1 MWKKDDTSDEPT
13 PPRRDAQ
20 ESAASR
26 ERTRKP
32 VEQATIGRSIRIRG
46 EVSGDE
52 DLLIQGHVD
61 GTVNLKQ
68 HALTVGSEGEV
79 KADVTARLITVEG
92 RVEGDLT
99 AEEQLIL
106 RGSAE
111 VDGDLTAPRVV
122 LEDGARF
129 RGGIDMGD
137 PTERDRGRPKA
148 AASPSPGQASGSGQA
163 SDSGKTEPSKAG
175 ASSETSSSKG
185 SAKGGGSTSG
195 SSADKGRARAGKG
208 GD

>member
-1 MWKKDDTSDEPT
+1 MWKKDDTSDETT

-20 ESAASR
+20 EPAASR

-61 GTVNLKQ
+61 GTVSLKQ
-68 HALTVGSEGEV
+68 HALTIGSEGEV

-99 AEEQLIL
+99 ADEQLIL
-106 RGSAE
+106 RGSAQ

-122 LEDGARF
+122 LEDGASF

-137 PTERDRGRPKA
+137 PTEKDRGRPKA
-148 AASPSPGQASGSGQA
+148 AVSSPPSGGKSSSGTAESPKAGTSSGTSPSK
-163 SDSGKTEPSKAG
+163 DN
-175 ASSETSSSKG
+175 TS
-185 SAKGGGSTSG
+185 GGGSTSR
-195 SSADKGRARAGKG
+195 SSADKGRAKAGKG

>member
-1 MWKKDDTSDEPT
+1 MWKKDETPDETT
-13 PPRRDAQ
+13 PPRR
-20 ESAASR
+20 EPSKGSAPRNLTR
-26 ERTRKP
+26 EAGQ
-32 VEQATIGRSIRIRG
+32 QATIGRSIRIRG

-68 HALTVGSEGEV
+68 HALTVGAEGEV

-99 AEEQLIL
+99 ADDQLIL
-106 RGSAE
+106 RGSAQ

-129 RGGIDMGD
+129 RGGIDMGE
-137 PTERDRGRPKA
+137 PAAEGRGKA
-148 AASPSPGQASGSGQA
+148 TAKPPSSATPGPEATGPGKSRTPSGTSPSKK
-163 SDSGKTEPSKAG
+163 DTDKE
-175 ASSETSSSKG
+175 
-185 SAKGGGSTSG
+185 GSTSA
-195 SSADKGRARAGKG
+195 SSKEKDRTKAAKGTG
-208 GD
+208 

>member
-1 MWKKDDTSDEPT
+1 MWKKDETSNEPI

-20 ESAASR
+20 GSTTSR
-26 ERTRKP
+26 ERPRKP

-68 HALTVGSEGEV
+68 HALTIGSEGEV

-99 AEEQLIL
+99 ADEQLIL
-106 RGSAE
+106 RGSAQ

-122 LEDGARF
+122 LEDGASF

-137 PTERDRGRPKA
+137 PTDKERDRA
-148 AASPSPGQASGSGQA
+148 TASSSSGGTS
-163 SDSGKTEPSKAG
+163 SSGKTESSKTGISSGTSPSKDNA
-175 ASSETSSSKG
+175 
-185 SAKGGGSTSG
+185 GGGSSTSK
-195 SSADKGRARAGKG
+195 SSADKDRAKAGKG

>member
-1 MWKKDDTSDEPT
+1 MWKKDDTSDETT

-20 ESAASR
+20 KPAASHD
-26 ERTRKP
+26 RTRKP

-61 GTVNLKQ
+61 GTVSLKQ

-99 AEEQLIL
+99 ADEQLIL
-106 RGSAE
+106 RGSAQ

-122 LEDGARF
+122 LEDGASF

-137 PTERDRGRPKA
+137 PTERERGRAKA
-148 AASPSPGQASGSGQA
+148 SSSSSGGTS
-163 SDSGKTEPSKAG
+163 SSGKTESSKTGTSSGTSPSKDNAG
-175 ASSETSSSKG
+175 GSSS
-185 SAKGGGSTSG
+185 TSR
-195 SSADKGRARAGKG
+195 SSADKDRAKAGKG